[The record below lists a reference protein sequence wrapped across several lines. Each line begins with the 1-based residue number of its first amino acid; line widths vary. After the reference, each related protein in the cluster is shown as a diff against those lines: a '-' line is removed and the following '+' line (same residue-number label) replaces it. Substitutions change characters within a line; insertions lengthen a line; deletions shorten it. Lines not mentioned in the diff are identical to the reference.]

1 MTVADL
7 IAELSKQPPHK
18 PVRVV
23 LPEIYMADESGEWTQ
38 PLCELDAAEAKQVT
52 NEGGFVLVSA

>member
-18 PVRVV
+18 TVRVV
-23 LPEIYMADESGEWTQ
+23 LAEVHCVDESGDYTI
-38 PLCELDAAEAKQVT
+38 PLCELDADEAKQVT
-52 NEGGFVLVSA
+52 NEGSFVLVSA